1 MSGCGSLELCMAS
14 LVLLQ
19 KALEELHFY
28 HKIIEE
34 EKAGQQK
41 TVEIIKADGQKVMVD
56 ILIRDAEGQTIGLI
70 KKKDGTY
77 ETVFTASSGV
87 SYHRQKEMVNRLK
100 QRYAYLAVRE
110 KLLQEG
116 YTIVEEKQGAN
127 QTIRLVAR
135 RWR

>member
-1 MSGCGSLELCMAS
+1 VSGLGSLELCMAS

-28 HKIIEE
+28 HEIIEE
-34 EKAGQQK
+34 EKAGQQR
-41 TVEIIKADGQKVMVD
+41 TVEMVKADSQKVMVN

-70 KKKDGTY
+70 KKKDGSY
-77 ETVFTASSGV
+77 ETVFSASSGV
-87 SYHRQKEMVNRLK
+87 SYNKQKEMANRLK
-100 QRYAYLAVRE
+100 QRYAYLAVKE
-110 KLLQEG
+110 KLSQEG
-116 YTIVEEKQGAN
+116 YTVVEEQQHAN